1 MKEVKNFN
9 PLRLAEFMNRLDFF
23 RSLRV
28 EDKSV
33 MIDKKLLTVRGYQNG
48 EHVIRF
54 GDTGTEFFMLMSGKA
69 NVITEGGNN
78 VAQLEPGKFFGEVAF
93 ALNEKRS
100 ANIVADSDIVVL
112 VLTSQTLQLMPVRVR
127 ESIKDK
133 IIAGLVN
140 RVSDLN
146 MRIESLM

>member
-33 MIDKKLLTVRGYQNG
+33 IIDKKLLTIRSYVEG

-54 GDTGTEFFMLMSGKA
+54 GDSGSEFFMLMSGSAK
-69 NVITEGGNN
+69 VITESGNQ
-78 VAQLEPGKFFGEVAF
+78 VAEIKPGTFFGEVAF
-93 ALNEKRS
+93 ALNEKRT
-100 ANIVADSDIVVL
+100 ANIVAGSDIIVMVL
-112 VLTSQTLQLMPVRVR
+112 DNKTLQLMPVRVR

-133 IIAGLVN
+133 IIKGLVL

-146 MRIESLM
+146 RRIESLI